1 MGYLKHTIK
10 GLSWV
15 GTLRVLSRALT
26 FLKTIIVAR
35 ILLPFQFGVFGIV
48 SLILTFL
55 EILTETGV
63 NVILIQEGNLSQ
75 SYINSSWV
83 ISIFRGILIS
93 LLMILSRGAVASFFR
108 TPEVANLILL
118 ASIIPILR
126 GLINPTI
133 IKFQKELRFDKEF
146 RYRLLVFF
154 VETAASLSLVLIT
167 RSVAAL
173 VWGMIIGAGFEVVLS
188 FFWSKPTPAFS
199 FSKKYFRNLIGRGK
213 WVTFAGIFNYFFSQ
227 GDTIAVGRL
236 LNTEFLGLYQMAYK
250 ISILPITEVTDV
262 VSKVTLPVYIKICGD
277 LARLKTAFRK
287 TFLGT
292 CLLVIPPSLLFFFF
306 PKEIVTF
313 ILGEKWILSAPALK
327 VLALFV
333 PLRAFSSTAVTLFFS
348 LRKQEYVTRVS
359 FFSFLFLAVTVIP
372 LTYKFGIVGAGI
384 SVVIS
389 SVLVTPLVI
398 YYLFKIFKQE

>member
-1 MGYLKHTIK
+1 MGYFKETIK

-15 GTLRVLSRALT
+15 GALRGLSRALT
-26 FLKTIIVAR
+26 FLKTIVIAR
-35 ILLPFQFGVFGIV
+35 ILVPFQFGVFGIV

-63 NVILIQEGNLSQ
+63 NVILIQEETLSQ
-75 SYINSSWV
+75 SYINSAWV
-83 ISIFRGILIS
+83 VSIFRGILIS
-93 LLMILSRGAVASFFR
+93 LLMVLSRVVVASFFH
-108 TPEVANLILL
+108 TPEVANLLLL

-146 RYRLLVFF
+146 RYRFLIFF
-154 VETAASLSLVLIT
+154 VEAAASLILVLIN

-173 VWGMIIGAGFEVVLS
+173 VWGMIIGAGFEVILS
-188 FFWSKPTPAFS
+188 FLWSKPIPAFS

-227 GDTIAVGRL
+227 GDTIAVGRI

-277 LARLKTAFRK
+277 LERLKTACK
-287 TFLGT
+287 KTLMGTFL
-292 CLLVIPPSLLFFFF
+292 LVVPLSLLFFFF
-306 PKEIVTF
+306 PKEIVTL

-333 PLRAFSSTAVTLFFS
+333 PFRAFSSVAVTLFFS
-348 LRKQEYVTRVS
+348 LKKQEYVTKVS
-359 FFSFLFLAVTVIP
+359 FFSFLFLAITVVP
-372 LTYKFGIVGAGI
+372 LTYKLGIVGAGI

-398 YYLFKIFKQE
+398 YYLFKIFK

>member
-1 MGYLKHTIK
+1 MGYLKDTIR

-15 GTLRVLSRALT
+15 GTLRVLSRLLT
-26 FLKTIIVAR
+26 FLKTIIIAR
-35 ILLPFQFGVFGIV
+35 ILLPFQFGVFGII

-63 NVILIQEGNLSQ
+63 NVILIQEETLSQ
-75 SYINSSWV
+75 SYINSAWV

-93 LLMILSRGAVASFFR
+93 FLMILSRGAIASFFH
-108 TPEVANLILL
+108 TPEVANLLLL
-118 ASIIPILR
+118 ASIIPLLR

-146 RYRLLVFF
+146 KYRFSVFF
-154 VETAASLSLVLIT
+154 VETAASLCLVLIT

-188 FFWSKPTPAFS
+188 FFWSKPIPTFS
-199 FSKKYFRNLIGRGK
+199 FSKKYLRHLIGRGK

-372 LTYKFGIVGAGI
+372 LTIKFGIVGAGI

-398 YYLFKIFKQE
+398 YYLSRIFKSK